1 MDIIP
6 AIDLR
11 GGKCVRLLRGDYAC
25 ETVYSEDPIEVAKN
39 WENLGATRIHVVD
52 LDGARTG
59 SPENLDVVK
68 FMASIVSVPIQ
79 LGGGMREIKTIE
91 DVISVGVDRVVLG
104 TAALEKPNFV
114 EDISSVIG
122 PKSLVIS
129 LDSKDGYV
137 YVRGW
142 TESTKVRIIDLAT
155 SMQDLGVCRFMY
167 TDIARDGTLT
177 SPNFDVIKDLIN
189 RINAQLIVA
198 GGITSIQHLIELSS
212 IGVEAAVIGRALYTN
227 DIDLKQAILTINA

>member
-79 LGGGMREIKTIE
+79 LGGGMREIKIIE
-91 DVISVGVDRVVLG
+91 DVMSVGVD
-104 TAALEKPNFV
+104 
-114 EDISSVIG
+114 
-122 PKSLVIS
+122 
-129 LDSKDGYV
+129 
-137 YVRGW
+137 
-142 TESTKVRIIDLAT
+142 
-155 SMQDLGVCRFMY
+155 
-167 TDIARDGTLT
+167 
-177 SPNFDVIKDLIN
+177 
-189 RINAQLIVA
+189 
-198 GGITSIQHLIELSS
+198 
-212 IGVEAAVIGRALYTN
+212 
-227 DIDLKQAILTINA
+227 

>member
-155 SMQDLGVCRFMY
+155 SMLDLGVCPFMY

-189 RINAQLIVA
+189 RIDAQLIVA
-198 GGITSIQHLIELSS
+198 GGITSTQHLIELSS

-227 DIDLKQAILTINA
+227 DIDLKQAIRTIN

>member
-1 MDIIP
+1 MEIIP

-11 GGKCVRLLRGDYAC
+11 GGKCVRLLRGNYAC

-68 FMASIVSVPIQ
+68 FMASTVSVPIQ
-79 LGGGMREIKTIE
+79 LGGGMREIKIIE
-91 DVISVGVDRVVLG
+91 DVMSVGVDRVVLG
-104 TAALEKPNFV
+104 TAALEKSDFV
-114 EDISSVIG
+114 EDLSSVIG
-122 PKSLVIS
+122 PKSLVVS

-142 TESTKVRIIDLAT
+142 TESTKVRIIDLVT
-155 SMQDLGVCRFMY
+155 RMQGLGVCRFMY
-167 TDIARDGTLT
+167 TDIDRDGTLT
-177 SPNFDVIKDLIN
+177 SPNFHVIKDLIN
-189 RINAQLIVA
+189 RIDSQLIVA
-198 GGITSIQHLIELSS
+198 GGITSTQHLVELSS

-227 DIDLKQAILTINA
+227 DIDLKQAIMTIN